1 MKIQFYF
8 FTVLLSIVL
17 FSCQEDELYFENAF
31 DKSYKEW
38 LNFKKVTGNS
48 YRYTVIGS
56 TWVGASWETTV
67 TVTEGE
73 VTARSFKMTASE
85 ELLAEI
91 PEEDLE
97 WAESGDKINSH
108 TDTPAAETITLDEIY
123 EKARTEWLTKKDDV
137 KAFFETDND
146 GMISTCGYVENNCAD
161 DCFTGINISGI
172 EQL

>member
-1 MKIQFYF
+1 MKIQFYVF
-8 FTVLLSIVL
+8 SLLLSIMLISCNKDDL
-17 FSCQEDELYFENAF
+17 FYENSF
-31 DKSYKEW
+31 DKSYEEW
-38 LNFKKVTGNS
+38 LIFKEASGNS

-73 VTARSFKMTASE
+73 VTARSFKMTVSD
-85 ELLAEI
+85 ELQAGTS
-91 PEEDLE
+91 EEDLE
-97 WAESGDKINSH
+97 WTESGDEIDSH
-108 TDTPAAETITLDEIY
+108 TDTPAAKIITLDEVY

-146 GMISTCGYVENNCAD
+146 GMISTCGYIENNCAD
-161 DCFTGINISGI
+161 DCFIGINISSI